1 MKEWLDVPQL
11 VEQTNLPDSS
21 VRRYL
26 TKFKQFFTYKGGK
39 RSRRYESSAIRVLL
53 RIKALYD
60 EGFETAEVTNTLVN
74 EFPVVVDGEQTDA
87 DLNSNGLPALA
98 TAEDMTDLKEA
109 LAKHN
114 ELNRLLLQ
122 NQHDQNELIKTLIQD
137 NEEQKKFNEAL
148 VQALSNKE
156 NKEQQEINQKLLQEL
171 AESKQ
176 RDQLLLEKLAE
187 KEEGKEGQKEVAAVK
202 PEEEKKGFFR
212 WFFK

>member
-1 MKEWLDVPQL
+1 MKEWLDVMQL
-11 VEQTNLPDSS
+11 AEQTNLPDST

-26 TKFKQFFTYKGGK
+26 MKFNDFFTYKGGK

-53 RIKALYD
+53 RIKALYA
-60 EGFETAEVTNTLVN
+60 EGFESSEVAKTLLD
-74 EFPVVVDGEQTDA
+74 EFPVVVNGEQTEV
-87 DLNSNGLPALA
+87 DLNSSGLPALA
-98 TAEDMTDLKEA
+98 TAEQMADLKEA
-109 LAKHN
+109 LEKHN

-137 NEEQKKFNEAL
+137 NEEQKKFNELL
-148 VQALSNKE
+148 VQALS

-187 KEEGKEGQKEVAAVK
+187 KEDVEEEQKEAVAV
-202 PEEEKKGFFR
+202 PSEEKKGFWKNFLNR
-212 WFFK
+212 MS